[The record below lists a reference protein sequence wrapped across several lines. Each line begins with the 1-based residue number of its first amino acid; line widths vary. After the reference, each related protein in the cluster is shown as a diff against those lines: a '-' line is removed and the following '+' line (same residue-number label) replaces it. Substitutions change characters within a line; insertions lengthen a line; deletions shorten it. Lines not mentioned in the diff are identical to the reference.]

1 MAASEKLEKSIST
14 IKYFLFCLDIV
25 TFGLGLTVLGLSVW
39 LWVEDEFSDIIDYL
53 NISIVYLGL
62 YIIMLKSLLV
72 VLVSLFACAAALL
85 ENVFFL
91 LINSIA
97 QLVLFVV
104 GLLGAAV
111 LLTFTTVGSSIQSDI
126 NNSMVNYTCS
136 YIYRIVYCCAAHL
149 YNRGFQYPV
158 RHKQL
163 HGELHLLL
171 YLQNSIAQ
179 LVLFVVGLLGA
190 AVLLTFT
197 TVGSSI
203 QSDINNSMYPV
214 RHKQLHGELHL
225 LLYLQNSIAQL
236 VLFVVGLLGAAVLLT
251 FTTVGSSIQSDINNS
266 MVNYIL
272 WYPNSDWAN
281 GRLSEIQENVGCCGG
296 SGPNDYVTRWK
307 PLPTECRD
315 SVTGN
320 AFFYGCMDEV
330 TWYLEGRCYWITGL
344 TILLCFF
351 HVLNAVC
358 SFILLQAV
366 RKEEE
371 ESGGRYK

>member
-14 IKYFLFCLDIV
+14 IKYFLFCLDVV
-25 TFGLGLTVLGLSVW
+25 TFGLGVTVLGLSVW

-62 YIIMLKSLLV
+62 YIIMLKSFLV

-91 LINSIA
+91 LI
-97 QLVLFVV
+97 
-104 GLLGAAV
+104 
-111 LLTFTTVGSSIQSDI
+111 
-126 NNSMVNYTCS
+126 
-136 YIYRIVYCCAAHL
+136 
-149 YNRGFQYPV
+149 
-158 RHKQL
+158 
-163 HGELHLLL
+163 
-171 YLQNSIAQ
+171 
-179 LVLFVVGLLGA
+179 
-190 AVLLTFT
+190 
-197 TVGSSI
+197 
-203 QSDINNSMYPV
+203 
-214 RHKQLHGELHL
+214 
-225 LLYLQNSIAQL
+225 NSIAQL

-330 TWYLEGRCYWITGL
+330 TWYLESRCYWITGL
-344 TILLCFF
+344 TLLLCFF